1 MNRSFVFLL
10 LLLIITSCNS
20 PQISQDTIVA
30 KVNDQ
35 TLFLSQVEE
44 VVPNNSTKEDSI
56 IISDSYINQW
66 VKKQLMISKAELN
79 LSAKEKDVS
88 NMVEDYRSSL
98 IIHKYLQLM
107 VKQKLD
113 TTITTEEIQKYYDQ
127 YKSNFTLNKNIIKA
141 LYIKI
146 KKPVPN
152 LKDVKKLYRS
162 KKQGDMD
169 RLEDYCFQNATKF
182 DNFNLQWIYSQNL
195 LNKIPIQIDKEE
207 LFLSKNKYFEAQ
219 DSIYHYFVNIQDF
232 QLKNTLAPLIF
243 VREDIRL
250 IIRNK
255 RKLQF
260 IKNLEDNIFRD
271 AQAKNEY
278 KIY

>member
-243 VREDIRL
+243 VREDIRQ